1 MIRHSD
7 RVDPASWRI
16 VHDVLGGRSQ
26 VRFHETEDNRIN
38 DTTVVRR
45 EYSLVADCHPRD
57 PASASAHGKHTSR
70 ITRPNSVMEG
80 SSDVLIQATATHF
93 NVTIELELRVN
104 GAIHH
109 SKRWVEAVPR
119 VLL

>member
-7 RVDPASWRI
+7 RIDPPSWRI

-26 VRFHETEDNRIN
+26 VRFHETEDHRIN
-38 DTTVVRR
+38 DTTAVHR
-45 EYSLVADCHPRD
+45 EYSLVADCHPHD
-57 PASASAHGKHTSR
+57 PALASAHGKHISR

-93 NVTIELELRVN
+93 DVTIELELRVN